1 MAERL
6 AQGLLDT
13 SVVIDLET
21 IPASDLPLEVAIC
34 AITLAEL
41 AAAPAATTDVD
52 ERARRQDRLQ
62 RTESAFDPI
71 PFDLEAARSY
81 ARVYAAVVAQGRKP
95 RRRLADLLIASVALA
110 ECLPVITRNP
120 DGFIGLERLIDVT
133 TV

>member
-13 SVVIDLET
+13 SVVIDLEN

-110 ECLPVITRNP
+110 EGLPVITRNP
-120 DGFIGLERLIDVT
+120 DDFVGLEKLIDVT